1 MLTLISPHTARST
14 LTMAHHKPTKK
25 KIHWEKVIMALG
37 FCSLLIGIF
46 YVRTLLHQPPL
57 CTTRAV
63 HW

>member
-1 MLTLISPHTARST
+1 
-14 LTMAHHKPTKK
+14 MAHHKPTKK